1 MISVTESAAQVR
13 ANPLFPQ
20 GSSSPSLVEAITA
33 RALNLKDGQVV
44 QALVQT
50 QGNQSTLLLQ
60 GRLIGMPGLPDL
72 VTGQRLRF
80 QAQVLPDGTVL
91 LHPIRDQG
99 LNPITANAI
108 AANAAGLASP
118 APPKLPGTE
127 GSFSHLASLFYRQPG
142 QPDLRQLLAPG
153 GLDAL
158 MAKLAKPS
166 DLQMQWQAMRLLP
179 GQLSPEVIRWVV
191 SAVMG
196 SEASIDRARKPHAN
210 DPKQLL
216 YQLLAAL
223 ADSSGEHDT
232 DVQQIKRA
240 IADLD
245 SAQLSALQAQRAGEM
260 AITVQLPMAQ
270 EPPVEIAFERKLATG
285 EASAVL
291 SVSIHTRSEDF
302 GELWLKAEL
311 RESNQIDLVM
321 WAVRDWVVAHAKS
334 RVAALQQQLQDAGLL
349 MRSFQAHVGARPAP
363 VATAPMMAAPGV
375 VLDYRV

>member
-20 GSSSPSLVEAITA
+20 GPASPGLIEASTA

-50 QGNQSTLLLQ
+50 QGDQSTLLLQ
-60 GRLIGMPGLPDL
+60 GRLIGVAGLPDWGN
-72 VTGQRLRF
+72 GQRLRF
-80 QAQVLPDGTVL
+80 QAQILPDGTVL
-91 LHPIRDQG
+91 LHPLDDPS
-99 LNPITANAI
+99 PITTKAI
-108 AANAAGLASP
+108 APTAEGLASP
-118 APPKLPGTE
+118 APPTLPDIK
-127 GSFSHLASLFYRQPG
+127 GSFSRLDSLLYRQPG

-158 MAKLAKPS
+158 MAKVAMPR
-166 DLQMQWQAMRLLP
+166 DLQMLWQGMRLLP
-179 GQLSPEVIRWVV
+179 GQLSPELIRWVV
-191 SAVMG
+191 LAIMG
-196 SEASIDRARKPHAN
+196 SETSIDRARKPHAN

-216 YQLLAAL
+216 YQCLAAL

-232 DVQQIKRA
+232 DLQHIKRA

-260 AITVQLPMAQ
+260 AITVQLPMAGDT
-270 EPPVEIAFERKLATG
+270 PLEIAFERKLATS
-285 EASAVL
+285 EQSAVL
-291 SVSIHTRSEDF
+291 SVSVHTRSDDF

-321 WAVRDWVVAHAKS
+321 WAVRDWVVAQAQS
-334 RVAALQQQLQDAGLL
+334 GVAALQQQLQDAGLL
-349 MRSFQAHVGARPAP
+349 MRSFQAHPGARPTP
-363 VATAPMMAAPGV
+363 TPTGPMSASPGV

>member
-20 GSSSPSLVEAITA
+20 GSSSPSLIEASTA

-50 QGNQSTLLLQ
+50 LGNQSTLLLQ
-60 GRLIGMPGLPDL
+60 GRLIGMPGLPDW
-72 VTGQRLRF
+72 VPGQRLRF
-80 QAQVLPDGTVL
+80 QAQILPDGTVL
-91 LHPIRDQG
+91 LHPLRDQG
-99 LNPITANAI
+99 LNPITAKAI

-118 APPKLPGTE
+118 APPTPPATE
-127 GSFSHLASLFYRQPG
+127 GSFSRLASLLYRQPG
-142 QPDLRQLLAPG
+142 QPDLRQLMAPG

-158 MAKLAKPS
+158 MAKLTKPS
-166 DLQMQWQAMRLLP
+166 DLQIQWQAMRLLP
-179 GQLSPEVIRWVV
+179 EQLSPEVIRWVV
-191 SAVMG
+191 IAIMG

-223 ADSSGEHDT
+223 ADNSGEHDT
-232 DVQQIKRA
+232 DVQHIKRA

-260 AITVQLPMAQ
+260 AVTVQLPMAQ
-270 EPPVEIAFERKLATG
+270 EPPVEIAFERKLVTG
-285 EASAVL
+285 EPSAVL
-291 SVSIHTRSEDF
+291 SVSVHSNSEDF

-311 RESNQIDLVM
+311 REFNQIDLVM
-321 WAVRDWVVAHAKS
+321 WAVRDWVVAHAQS
-334 RVAALQQQLQDAGLL
+334 RVAALQQQLQDAGLF
-349 MRSFQAHVGARPAP
+349 MRSFQAHLGARPAP
-363 VATAPMMAAPGV
+363 VSTAPMSAAPGV

>member
-20 GSSSPSLVEAITA
+20 GPSSPSLVEASAA

-44 QALVQT
+44 QALFQT

-60 GRLIGMPGLPDL
+60 GRLIGVPGQPDW
-72 VTGQRLRF
+72 VNGQRLRF
-80 QAQVLPDGTVL
+80 QAQILPNGTVL
-91 LHPIRDQG
+91 LHPLRDEG
-99 LNPITANAI
+99 LSPITAKAI
-108 AANAAGLASP
+108 AASAAGLASP
-118 APPKLPGTE
+118 APPALPETA
-127 GSFSHLASLFYRQPG
+127 GSFSRLASLLYRQPG

-158 MAKLAKPS
+158 MAKLAKPG
-166 DLQMQWQAMRLLP
+166 DLQLQWQAMRLLP

-191 SAVMG
+191 IAVMG

-223 ADSSGEHDT
+223 ADNPGEHDT
-232 DVQQIKRA
+232 DVQHVKRA

-245 SAQLSALQAQRAGEM
+245 SAQLSALQSQRAGEM
-260 AITVQLPMAQ
+260 AITVQLPMAE
-270 EPPVEIAFERKLATG
+270 EPPVEIRFERKLATG
-285 EASAVL
+285 EQSAVL
-291 SVSIHTRSEDF
+291 SVSVHTTSEDF
-302 GELWLKAEL
+302 GELWLKADL
-311 RESNQIDLVM
+311 RETNQIDLVM
-321 WAVRDWVVAHAKS
+321 WAVRDSVVAQAQS
-334 RVAALQQQLQDAGLL
+334 GVAALQQQLQDAGLL

-363 VATAPMMAAPGV
+363 ASAAPISAAPGV